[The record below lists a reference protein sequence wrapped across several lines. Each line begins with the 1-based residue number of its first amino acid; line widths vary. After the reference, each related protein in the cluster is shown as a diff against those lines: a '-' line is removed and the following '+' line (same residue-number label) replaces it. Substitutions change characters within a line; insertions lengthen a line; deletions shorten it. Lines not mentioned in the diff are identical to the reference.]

1 MSEEEKKQT
10 TQVTQKKE
18 APQVQVK
25 LDLEKFDSNYLKG
38 AIEAI
43 IFMSPKSI
51 GLKQIYKVL
60 PGISHDLIDIQV
72 AELMHE
78 YYKRNSGISIVKDG
92 DNIEMVA
99 KPEYSSFNVFSAGAA
114 LTKGELK
121 TLAYISLNSPV
132 MQSKITGKRPY
143 EHIQKLKDLNL
154 VTVEKKGRRHVLVT
168 TKKFEMLYPDSR
180 KKKK

>member
-1 MSEEEKKQT
+1 MPEEENKPI
-10 TQVTQKKE
+10 TQKKE
-18 APQVQVK
+18 SPQVQVK

-60 PGISHDLIDIQV
+60 PGIPHDLIDIQI

-92 DNIEMVA
+92 DNIEMVV
-99 KPEYSSFNVFSAGAA
+99 KPEYSSFNVFSAGAS
-114 LTKGELK
+114 LSKGELK

>member
-1 MSEEEKKQT
+1 MQQEERAQT
-10 TQVTQKKE
+10 EQKKE
-18 APQVQVK
+18 NTVVQAK

-38 AIEAI
+38 ALEAI

-51 GLKQIYKVL
+51 NLKQIYKVL
-60 PGISHDLIDIQV
+60 PGISHDLIDI
-72 AELMHE
+72 AISELMHE
-78 YYKRNSGISIVKDG
+78 YSRRNCGISIVKDS
-92 DNIEMVA
+92 DNIEMVV
-99 KPEYSSFNVFSAGAA
+99 KPEYSSFNVFSAGAS
-114 LTKGELK
+114 LSKGELK
-121 TLAYISLNSPV
+121 TLAYISLNTPV

-154 VTVEKKGRRHVLVT
+154 VTIEKKGRKNLLVT

>member
-1 MSEEEKKQT
+1 MPEEEKKLKTPSAQRKDL
-10 TQVTQKKE
+10 Q
-18 APQVQVK
+18 AQVK

-38 AIEAI
+38 AIEVI

-60 PGISHDLIDIQV
+60 PGVSHDLIDIQIS
-72 AELMHE
+72 ELMYE
-78 YYKRNSGISIVKDG
+78 YSRRNSGVSIIKDG
-92 DNIEMVA
+92 DNLEMVV

-114 LTKGELK
+114 LSKGELK
-121 TLAYISLNSPV
+121 TLAYISINSPV

-143 EHIQKLKDLNL
+143 DHIQKLKDLNL
-154 VTVEKKGRRHVLVT
+154 ITVEKKGRRHVLVT
-168 TKKFEMLYPDSR
+168 TKKFELLYPDSR